1 MKPYVKKVIDSHSYY
16 CYTRRQK
23 QSKYHKC
30 SGDRRG
36 LKSSLRMAAK
46 QDCLKGI

>member
-1 MKPYVKKVIDSHSYY
+1 MKPYAKQVIDSHSYY

-23 QSKYHKC
+23 QSKYPKS

-36 LKSSLRMAAK
+36 LKSSARMAAK
-46 QDCLKGI
+46 QDCLKEI